1 MKELKKNLYDYAL
14 MYYVSNDHL
23 RPVMNMPGIT
33 KNYAYAS
40 DSHSVIR
47 INLNKINEDYN
58 SKTYPDV
65 EKVFS
70 TEKLTY
76 KNSFQVDDL
85 ISLLAEYKW
94 RYKRMEC
101 EKCNGTGT
109 IKCDCC
115 DNDGDC
121 KRCNGTGELQTL
133 YPLMIK
139 EFQYAEFIQVGNST
153 FYANQLDRL
162 LTTSMQFGI
171 KEIFYFNNPEKNQT
185 IFQINKDI
193 HILIMNA
200 KGSDEI
206 EYNKL

>member
-1 MKELKKNLYDYAL
+1 
-14 MYYVSNDHL
+14 
-23 RPVMNMPGIT
+23 
-33 KNYAYAS
+33 
-40 DSHSVIR
+40 
-47 INLNKINEDYN
+47 
-58 SKTYPDV
+58 
-65 EKVFS
+65 
-70 TEKLTY
+70 
-76 KNSFQVDDL
+76 
-85 ISLLAEYKW
+85 
-94 RYKRMEC
+94 
-101 EKCNGTGT
+101 
-109 IKCDCC
+109 
-115 DNDGDC
+115 
-121 KRCNGTGELQTL
+121 
-133 YPLMIK
+133 MIK